1 MSDSPALETRQESRG
16 FQPPAGAAPL
26 RLALPHGLARRG
38 RFSLTGAVCPLHAV
52 DQK

>member
-1 MSDSPALETRQESRG
+1 MSDSPALETRQESR
-16 FQPPAGAAPL
+16 PPAGAAPL

>member
-16 FQPPAGAAPL
+16 CRPPAGSSSATA
-26 RLALPHGLARRG
+26 RAPHGLARRG